1 MSELIGILGD
11 SGKGKTT
18 SLRNLDPEETVIINV
33 SGKPLPF
40 RGWKSDYTKGI
51 KEDGNYVETNNAQK
65 IEKILKYIHSER
77 EEIKNVVIDDMQY
90 VQAFEFFKR
99 RDEKNYQKFNDIG
112 GHLFDVLNTGRNLRE
127 DLKVITTFHP
137 DENGEG
143 LDKKKV
149 FKTLGKMVRQNLTP
163 EGLYTVIFWS
173 DYDPQDDEYY
183 FETETDGTTPA
194 RSPMG
199 MFEQRRIPNDLD
211 AALNTI
217 DEYYQG

>member
-1 MSELIGILGD
+1 
-11 SGKGKTT
+11 
-18 SLRNLDPEETVIINV
+18 
-33 SGKPLPF
+33 
-40 RGWKSDYTKGI
+40 
-51 KEDGNYVETNNAQK
+51 
-65 IEKILKYIHSER
+65 
-77 EEIKNVVIDDMQY
+77 
-90 VQAFEFFKR
+90 
-99 RDEKNYQKFNDIG
+99 
-112 GHLFDVLNTGRNLRE
+112 
-127 DLKVITTFHP
+127 
-137 DENGEG
+137 
-143 LDKKKV
+143 
-149 FKTLGKMVRQNLTP
+149 MVRQNLTP